1 VAEHGG
7 ESKIVDADID
17 DDIDE
22 KEKKVNQE
30 KLKKKSS

>member
-1 VAEHGG
+1 MAEHGG

-22 KEKKVNQE
+22 KEKKENQE
-30 KLKKKSS
+30 KLEKKSS